1 MERYNPFISDRYR
14 TTCSCG
20 DRFVTTY
27 KPHFENDGTMILK
40 KSGRHDLYEEIQSH
54 KASTD
59 INTIIDR
66 FTISGDES
74 LFQVRQAYYGDFSEM
89 PKTYAEMFQRV
100 VDAENLFNGL
110 PANIKEQFNNNLS
123 EFLSQFGSEKFM
135 KVFDPGQA
143 KSDDQK
149 PFEKVEAQNE

>member
-1 MERYNPFISDRYR
+1 MERYNPFISDRVR
-14 TTCSCG
+14 KFCSCG

-27 KPHFENDGTMILK
+27 KPHFENDGTMNLK
-40 KSGRHDLYEEIQSH
+40 ESGRVDLYEEIQSH

-59 INTIIDR
+59 INTIIKK
-66 FTISGDES
+66 FTMTGDES

-110 PANIKEQFNNNLS
+110 PPEVRSQFNNNLS
-123 EFLSQFGSEKFM
+123 EFLSSFGTEKF
-135 KVFDPGQA
+135 KNAFGVN
-143 KSDDQK
+143 DQPK
-149 PFEKVEAQNE
+149 ADPFEVKDNE